1 MDNNSKFIIDY
12 NDEGK
17 RLDAYLSE
25 MLVDISRSK
34 IQSAIKKS
42 EILVN
47 SKGTKPSYQL
57 RENDVIECGNFEAEL
72 HNIPP
77 QKSGD
82 VFATIISR
90 FLSYHILLSR
100 FRLCNHIREV

>member
-34 IQSAIKKS
+34 IQSAIKKG

-47 SKGTKPSYQL
+47 SKTAKPSYQL
-57 RENDVIECGNFEAEL
+57 RENDIVESGNIGMEKIFLILMENSVEEFYIGLIE
-72 HNIPP
+72 IPR
-77 QKSGD
+77 G
-82 VFATIISR
+82 F
-90 FLSYHILLSR
+90 
-100 FRLCNHIREV
+100 